1 MPMVMSLLRSFAT
14 VSGALACWAVLAAS
28 QVPDPAATGAVPVFT
43 GTLDDPG
50 IRYFTSPLSNDVD
63 RLNQQLDAGRARL
76 ALDGRSGYLR
86 SVLAALKVPVDS
98 QMLVYSRASFQGRH
112 ITERNPRAIFF
123 TDTTQV
129 AWVRDTDLLEVATQD
144 GGNGTVF
151 YTLRQDS
158 SEKPRFQ
165 RATVCLGC
173 HRTRGTHE
181 IPGLVFFSALR
192 LDTGGFGPAAYMTP
206 STPFDERFGGWFVTG
221 ASVPG
226 GHRGNDAAALA
237 AHALPVASVDGLFDR
252 DGYPG
257 NTSDIAALLVFT
269 HQAHVVNL
277 LVRANWAAR
286 VARPSKP
293 EDQDG
298 LARALADA
306 LLFVEDAPLPQS
318 IRGTSGF
325 AERFSLVGP
334 RDRRGRTLRQL
345 DLTTRLM
352 RYPCSYLIHSPMF
365 EALPATMRNR
375 VYDSMW
381 QVLSGANTEPRYRH
395 LSRAD
400 RQAIVEILLDTRP
413 GWPAAY
419 ARVTR

>member
-1 MPMVMSLLRSFAT
+1 MFLLRICA
-14 VSGALACWAVLAAS
+14 VVAGMAALWAGLGAS
-28 QVPDPAATGAVPVFT
+28 QVPTPTPAPAGAVPAFT

-50 IRYFTSPLSNDVD
+50 IRYLTGPLSNDVD
-63 RLNQQLDAGRARL
+63 RLNQQLDAGRARVTFE
-76 ALDGRSGYLR
+76 GRSGYLK

-98 QMLVYSRASFQGRH
+98 QMLVYSRASFQGRL
-112 ITERNPRAIFF
+112 ISERSPRAIYF

-129 AWVRDTDLLEVATQD
+129 AWVRDADVLEIATQD
-144 GGNGTVF
+144 PERGTVY
-151 YTLRQDS
+151 YTLRQDAND
-158 SEKPRFQ
+158 KPRFQ

-181 IPGLVFFSALR
+181 TPGLVLFSALR

-237 AHALPVASVDGLFDR
+237 GRPLPIVSVDGLFDR

-257 NTSDIAALLVFT
+257 STSDVAALMVFT

-277 LVRANWAAR
+277 LVRANWSARAAQ
-286 VARPSKP
+286 PGKP
-293 EDQDG
+293 DEQES

-306 LLFVEDAPLPQS
+306 LLFVDETPLPRS
-318 IRGTSGF
+318 IKGTSGF
-325 AERFSLVGP
+325 SERFSSVGP
-334 RDRRGRTLRQL
+334 MDKRGRTLRQL

-365 EALPATMRNR
+365 EALPASMRSR
-375 VYDSMW
+375 VYDQMW
-381 QVLSGANTEPRYRH
+381 QVLSGANAAPRYRH

-400 RQAIVEILLDTRP
+400 RQAIVEILHDTHP
-413 GWPAAY
+413 GWPTAY
-419 ARVTR
+419 ARVTQ